1 MLARKRSQPIK
12 CRVRERQPITER
24 LQSISLKSCLSK
36 EKKESLFIRARS
48 VWIELEEWAETGKV
62 VRALILTLQ
71 YCPLR
76 TVFIH

>member
-1 MLARKRSQPIK
+1 MDKK
-12 CRVRERQPITER
+12 TER
-24 LQSISLKSCLSK
+24 YATTAQDILWKYYDYERLSK

-62 VRALILTLQ
+62 VRALIFTLQ